1 MTLWGQNNC
10 LALRY
15 GFGMEKDASH
25 SEAFGT
31 VLRRYRLER
40 ELTLERLSERVGV
53 AHSFIHRLEIGTKQ
67 PSFRMVLKLADALS
81 IGPGEFVEAVVAE
94 MNKK

>member
-1 MTLWGQNNC
+1 
-10 LALRY
+10 
-15 GFGMEKDASH
+15 MEKSPNH
-25 SEAFGT
+25 SDAFG
-31 VLRRYRLER
+31 VILRKYRLEK
-40 ELTLERLSERVGV
+40 ELTLEGLSERVGV

-81 IGPGEFVEAVVAE
+81 IGSGEFAEAVVGE